1 MFTYE
6 VLDRLRKEYGKAF
19 YVIDKDA
26 FLFHF
31 HLWREALSAEYPN
44 VEIAYS
50 YKTNYLPFL
59 CDAVNR
65 AGGFAEVVSATEF
78 SIAQRINVP
87 IDKIILNG
95 PYKPLHLTLETLS
108 GGGTVN
114 VDSFSEAEQI
124 VDYICT
130 LKEKPAYIGIRCNFC
145 VDNRSSRF
153 GIATDSHDFIKT
165 INLFAENGIKINSLH
180 CHIKGRGVDT
190 WKKKAQNIVAIYKS
204 IKNYCSDNCII
215 GLGGGLP
222 ALIDEH
228 ERKIQIEAYV
238 DAIAGTFKR
247 EFWGNGPHLFLE
259 PGTALAAPCMSF
271 VTSVMNKK
279 ELNGIMYAIL
289 MASTQNTSSG
299 KGKYMQ
305 YVKILPDRHQHNIEN
320 KTVLCGYT

>member
-6 VLDRLRKEYGKAF
+6 VLDRLRKEYGKSF

-108 GGGTVN
+108 GGGIVN

-124 VDYICT
+124 VDYIRT
-130 LKEKPAYIGIRCNFC
+130 LKEKPA
-145 VDNRSSRF
+145 
-153 GIATDSHDFIKT
+153 
-165 INLFAENGIKINSLH
+165 
-180 CHIKGRGVDT
+180 
-190 WKKKAQNIVAIYKS
+190 
-204 IKNYCSDNCII
+204 
-215 GLGGGLP
+215 
-222 ALIDEH
+222 
-228 ERKIQIEAYV
+228 
-238 DAIAGTFKR
+238 
-247 EFWGNGPHLFLE
+247 
-259 PGTALAAPCMSF
+259 
-271 VTSVMNKK
+271 
-279 ELNGIMYAIL
+279 
-289 MASTQNTSSG
+289 
-299 KGKYMQ
+299 
-305 YVKILPDRHQHNIEN
+305 
-320 KTVLCGYT
+320 